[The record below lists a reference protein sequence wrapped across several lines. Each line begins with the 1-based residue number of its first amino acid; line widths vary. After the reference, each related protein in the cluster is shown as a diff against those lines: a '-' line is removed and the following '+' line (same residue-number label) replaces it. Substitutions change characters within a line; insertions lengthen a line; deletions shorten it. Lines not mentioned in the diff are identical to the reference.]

1 MLGRV
6 ARTSGCLQRTSIFA
20 GTLAAFVLALPSLPI
35 PAMAANGRV
44 VVPRATIYPG
54 SAITEGMLGEVNLDR
69 ETDNFGQPLA
79 TREQVVG
86 KVARRTLLPG
96 QPIGLNSLRAPFAV
110 VIWEDGGHRLH
121 GCIADD
127 HRPGA
132 RDAKWCGWRHDH
144 GAKRRQ
150 QRDHTRQSHSGWC
163 CRDRGLTMIG
173 RLTSLL
179 ALLLFLAC
187 PAAAQTRIKDIASV
201 QGIRANQ
208 LVGYGLIV
216 GLNGTGDTLRN
227 APFTDRSM
235 QAMLDEMGINIKKRL
250 GENEKCRGRDRY
262 CRVAPVRQQG
272 GPAST
277 SQYRRS
283 ATRPRSMA
291 VRW

>member
-110 VIWEDGGHRLH
+110 VSGKMVAIVYTDASLTITGRAL
-121 GCIADD
+121 AMQN
-127 HRPGA
+127 GA
-132 RDAKWCGWRHDH
+132 
-144 GAKRRQ
+144 
-150 QRDHTRQSHSGWC
+150 
-163 CRDRGLTMIG
+163 
-173 RLTSLL
+173 
-179 ALLLFLAC
+179 
-187 PAAAQTRIKDIASV
+187 V
-201 QGIRANQ
+201 
-208 LVGYGLIV
+208 
-216 GLNGTGDTLRN
+216 GDTITVQNVDSN
-227 APFTDRSM
+227 A
-235 QAMLDEMGINIKKRL
+235 II
-250 GENEKCRGRDRY
+250 RGKVTAD
-262 CRVAPVRQQG
+262 G
-272 GPAST
+272 
-277 SQYRRS
+277 
-283 ATRPRSMA
+283 A
-291 VRW
+291 VEIGD